1 MQQLIL
7 NFQNDMEATGGM
19 MTSSSPVASRNFANP
34 TQSPENNSVPKTP
47 GTSGRTCL
55 EQFGNHARAG
65 LWAKTLAGL
74 LIGQTGWF
82 SSRCALIW
90 KLKGTKYNRLYFRL
104 AVSTPRTD
112 VIGFGLLPTPTVT
125 QMGISEDRIEKRTA
139 YREAVGR
146 HYTPGNLLEQ
156 LQGLLPTPTVGTAT
170 GGQNPE
176 SGGQMGLGYMAR
188 KSLLP
193 TPLANDAKGK
203 ENSPSEGLRSSLSG
217 AAYNQML
224 PTPTA
229 DDNPAKN
236 TGKQNQDGLQKR
248 AFQETGQTSQLNP
261 RFVES
266 MMGFPN
272 QWLEI

>member
-1 MQQLIL
+1 
-7 NFQNDMEATGGM
+7 

-112 VIGFGLLPTPTVT
+112 VIGFGLLPTAQT
-125 QMGISEDRIEKRTA
+125 
-139 YREAVGR
+139 
-146 HYTPGNLLEQ
+146 
-156 LQGLLPTPTVGTAT
+156 QGLKVCDSEGKTQFMNL
-170 GGQNPE
+170 
-176 SGGQMGLGYMAR
+176 
-188 KSLLP
+188 SLLP
-193 TPLANDAKGK
+193 TPIVKPGNRETTDGKNVSHTTGKRYGLSIAQAAK
-203 ENSPSEGLRSSLSG
+203 L
-217 AAYNQML
+217 L
-224 PTPTA
+224 PTPKAREAPDCESERKRHTPSMESMLVMGFLPTTA
-229 DDNPAKN
+229 A
-236 TGKQNQDGLQKR
+236 QDGKNGTLPPSQTER
-248 AFQETGQTSQLNP
+248 NSVPGWILSNLETGQTSQLNP